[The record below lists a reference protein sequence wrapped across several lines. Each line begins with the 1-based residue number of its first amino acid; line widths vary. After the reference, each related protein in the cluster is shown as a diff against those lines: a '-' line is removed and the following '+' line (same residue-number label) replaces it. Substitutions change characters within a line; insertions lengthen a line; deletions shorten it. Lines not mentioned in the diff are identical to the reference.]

1 MALPVSLAETPIP
14 PGTSR
19 WVFHLPLRWGQCWRE
34 AGSGVWALAGLGVL
48 VWAKLPI
55 PSILASHAWGR
66 QGQQTEHA
74 KGVMGR
80 AACSPALLHPVLC
93 PPRLEPEWPTGLEAS
108 SCVQDENA
116 SKAPIF
122 STLKG
127 ERSPDVKLDSIW
139 MALGRG
145 PPSAAHPPLPFVLGR
160 WGRHSTVSWR
170 PHSWPWIRESLYGV
184 LLVDRASWG
193 LPELKVEGVA

>member
-1 MALPVSLAETPIP
+1 M
-14 PGTSR
+14 
-19 WVFHLPLRWGQCWRE
+19 
-34 AGSGVWALAGLGVL
+34 WALAGLGVL

-122 STLKG
+122 STLQRRKVSRCEAGLHLDGTG
-127 ERSPDVKLDSIW
+127 EGATICR
-139 MALGRG
+139 
-145 PPSAAHPPLPFVLGR
+145 PSSPPLCPGET
-160 WGRHSTVSWR
+160 GETQHC
-170 PHSWPWIRESLYGV
+170 
-184 LLVDRASWG
+184 LLATSFLALD
-193 LPELKVEGVA
+193 